1 MSVVV
6 CLLRIAPVN
15 LKSVCVFAGSSD
27 GSRRDYRIAAESLG
41 RLLAER
47 EITLVNGGSGIGLMG
62 RVADAALAAGGR
74 AIGVIPES
82 LMAQEIA
89 HQGLTELRVVGS
101 MHERKAQMSELAD
114 AFVALPGGLGTI
126 EELMEAATWS
136 KLGLQAKPCG
146 VLNVC
151 GYFDPLIALID
162 GAVANDFLG
171 AEYQRIFV
179 TGNDPEELLVRL
191 ADWQPPGG
199 WQPPPKHRQHSI

>member
-1 MSVVV
+1 VKIES
-6 CLLRIAPVN
+6 I
-15 LKSVCVFAGSSD
+15 CVFAGSSD
-27 GSRRDYRIAAESLG
+27 GSRRDYRLAAESLG

-62 RVADAALAAGGR
+62 AVADAVLAAGGR

-89 HQGLTELRVVGS
+89 HRGLTELRVVGS

-114 AFVALPGGLGTI
+114 AFVALPGGLGTF
-126 EELMEAATWS
+126 EELLEAATWS

-151 GYFDPLIALID
+151 GYFDPLVALID
-162 GAVANDFLG
+162 GAVANEFLDP
-171 AEYQRIFV
+171 EYRRIFIAS
-179 TGNDPEELLVRL
+179 NDPQELLVQL
-191 ADWQPPGG
+191 GG
-199 WQPPPKHRQHSI
+199 WRPPSQWLAPAATDGQ

>member
-1 MSVVV
+1 MS
-6 CLLRIAPVN
+6 LSSI
-15 LKSVCVFAGSSD
+15 CVFAGSAD
-27 GSRRDYRIAAESLG
+27 GSRREYGIAAETLG

-74 AIGVIPES
+74 AIGVIPEG

-114 AFVALPGGLGTI
+114 AFVALPGGLGTF
-126 EELMEAATWS
+126 EELLEAATWS

-146 VLNVC
+146 VLNVG
-151 GYFDPLIALID
+151 GYFDPLMALID
-162 GAVANDFLG
+162 GAVDNGFLS
-171 AEYQRIFV
+171 ADHRRIIV
-179 TGNDPEELLVRL
+179 NSADPQELLVRI
-191 ADWQPPGG
+191 ADWQPPAE
-199 WQPPPKHRQHSI
+199 WRVPVPK

>member
-1 MSVVV
+1 VALGS
-6 CLLRIAPVN
+6 I
-15 LKSVCVFAGSSD
+15 CVFAGSSD
-27 GSRRDYRIAAESLG
+27 GSRGEYRVAAESLG

-62 RVADAALAAGGR
+62 AVADAALAAGGR

-89 HQGLTELRVVGS
+89 NRDLTELRVVGS

-114 AFVALPGGLGTI
+114 AFVALPGGLGTF
-126 EELMEAATWS
+126 EELLEAATWS

-162 GAVANDFLG
+162 AAVADEFLTP
-171 AEYQRIFV
+171 EHQRIFV
-179 TGNDPEELLVRL
+179 ASNDPQELLARL
-191 ADWQPPGG
+191 AEWQPPGDWQPPAAN
-199 WQPPPKHRQHSI
+199 PVAP

>member
-1 MSVVV
+1 VS
-6 CLLRIAPVN
+6 LGSI
-15 LKSVCVFAGSSD
+15 CVFSGSAD
-27 GSRRDYRIAAESLG
+27 GSRPDYRIAAEALG

-47 EITLVNGGSGIGLMG
+47 GITLVNGGSGIGLMG
-62 RVADAALAAGGR
+62 RVADGALAAGGR

-89 HQGLTELRVVGS
+89 HRGLTELRVVGS

-114 AFVALPGGLGTI
+114 AFVALPGGLGTF
-126 EELMEAATWS
+126 EELLEAATWS

-162 GAVANDFLG
+162 GAVANGFLS
-171 AEYQRIFV
+171 AEYERIFLP
-179 TGNDPEELLVRL
+179 GDDPRELLDRL
-191 ADWQPPGG
+191 AEWRAPVEWQPPAAE
-199 WQPPPKHRQHSI
+199 PRQRSA